1 MTLHVCVR
9 GIGIRRSKDLRAEIG
24 KCPVSTNERKN
35 MSTKTLRKRIALVAV
50 AALGAGVLSVAPASA
65 AGTDGAIVDLT
76 GSIGLLASDSVTG
89 VAGTATLLSTG
100 TLSVTVDAADV
111 IGTDARLE
119 VTGGAVQ
126 SNNGG
131 TVAADQ
137 LSATEDT
144 TVDETN
150 FAVTI
155 KPTVAAGQKMTVK
168 TFATA
173 TGTTVVSQLVVTIAA
188 SSVAGVVS
196 PADSTLAWVS
206 TDGEA
211 QAADEA
217 GESSATYGNALFLS
231 IQLNDAYAADIT
243 STSGA
248 LVVSVSSGAT
258 VKLASTAGNAVGGA
272 GTFNT
277 AVSALN
283 PADINAYIAESTVG
297 AGWNGTVTVTY
308 NGVTVGTKSGKI
320 TGAPA
325 SITVTP
331 KKIGTT
337 AGGANEDSFTFL
349 VKDTAGNLLDFTATN
364 YVLNKSSDLTI
375 VSDAAGTEDGTA
387 ATATPA
393 NGDHTC
399 AGTAGSADVSLK
411 TTINGTVLVSNTVK
425 LTCGGTAVAY
435 SASFDKAS
443 YIQGEIA
450 TLTATFKDA
459 AGNLAHSYSTVTTAD
474 GDTTISAPMM
484 VRVGGDTILA
494 ATKPGLS
501 GTIAHTFT
509 VGTNSGLT
517 EGSYNAVVNYSKTLT
532 LASPVTVAYKVGTG
546 STGVTNADVLKA
558 IVSLIASINKQ
569 IAALQ
574 KALLKK

>member
-1 MTLHVCVR
+1 
-9 GIGIRRSKDLRAEIG
+9 
-24 KCPVSTNERKN
+24 

-50 AALGAGVLSVAPASA
+50 AALGAGVLSVAPANAANEGQIGTDPAVGSVGVLAEALVAAAATGTATVLTTGKVGITSTGGAGAYFVVSSGAYVAGGIVDATDTTPDGTVSGDQKKYTSAAADNIFYVVPTGA
-65 AGTDGAIVDLT
+65 AGTSFTIT
-76 GSIGLLASDSVTG
+76 GY
-89 VAGTATLLSTG
+89 ATST
-100 TLSVTVDAADV
+100 S
-111 IGTDARLE
+111 
-119 VTGGAVQ
+119 
-126 SNNGG
+126 
-131 TVAADQ
+131 
-137 LSATEDT
+137 
-144 TVDETN
+144 
-150 FAVTI
+150 
-155 KPTVAAGQKMTVK
+155 
-168 TFATA
+168 
-173 TGTTVVSQLVVTIAA
+173 TTVVSKQTVTIAA

-196 PADSTLAWVS
+196 PADSTLSWVS
-206 TDGEA
+206 DDGEA
-211 QAADEA
+211 ADADET
-217 GESSATYGNALFLS
+217 GESSTTYGTGLFLS
-231 IQLNDAYAADIT
+231 IKLKDAYEAAIT

-258 VKLASTAGNAVGGA
+258 VKLAGTAGNAVGSA

-283 PADINAYIAESTVG
+283 PSDINAYIAESTVG

-308 NGVTVGTKSGKI
+308 NGVTIGTKSGKI

-349 VKDTAGNLLDFTATN
+349 VKDAAGNNLDFTASA
-364 YVLNKSSDLTI
+364 YVLNKSSDLAI
-375 VSDAAGTEDGTA
+375 VSDAVGTEDGSA

-425 LTCGGTAVAY
+425 LTCGGAAVAY

-532 LASPVTVAYKVGTG
+532 LAPVSTVAYKVTTGGTG
-546 STGVTNADVLKA
+546 VSNADVLKA

-574 KALLKK
+574 KALLKR

>member
-1 MTLHVCVR
+1 
-9 GIGIRRSKDLRAEIG
+9 
-24 KCPVSTNERKN
+24 

-50 AALGAGVLSVAPASA
+50 TALGAGLLSVVAVPSASA
-65 AGTDGAIVDLT
+65 ANEGQIGTSPAA
-76 GSIGLLASDSVTG
+76 GSVGVLAEELAAAAAT
-89 VAGTATLLSTG
+89 GTATILSTG
-100 TLSVTVDAADV
+100 KLGITSTGDTGSYFVVSTGAYISQGITAAATLTAA
-111 IGTDARLE
+111 
-119 VTGGAVQ
+119 
-126 SNNGG
+126 G
-131 TVAADQ
+131 TVSGDQKAYTSNAANN
-137 LSATEDT
+137 
-144 TVDETN
+144 V
-150 FAVTI
+150 FFVV
-155 KPTVAAGQKMTVK
+155 PTGAAGT
-168 TFATA
+168 TFTITGYASDTA
-173 TGTTVVSQLVVTIAA
+173 TTVVSKQTVTIAA
-188 SSVAGVVS
+188 SSVAGTVS

-211 QAADEA
+211 QTADET
-217 GESSATYGNALFLS
+217 GESTTTYGTPLFLS
-231 IQLNDAYAADIT
+231 IQLNDAYAAPIT

-258 VKLASTAGNAVGGA
+258 VKLAGTAGNAVGGA

-283 PADINAYIAESTVG
+283 PSDINAYIAESTVG
-297 AGWNGTVTVTY
+297 AGWKGTVTVTY
-308 NGVTVGTKSGKI
+308 NGTVIGTKTGTI

-325 SITVTP
+325 KITVTP

-337 AGGANEDSFTFL
+337 AGGANEDSFTF
-349 VKDTAGNLLDFTATN
+349 VVNDVAGNLLDFTATE

-375 VSDAAGTEDGTA
+375 VSDAAGTENGTA

-443 YIQGEIA
+443 YVQGEIA

-494 ATKPGLS
+494 ATKPGLA

-509 VGTNSGLT
+509 VGTNTGLT

-532 LASPVTVAYKVGTG
+532 LASPATVAYKVTTG
-546 STGVTNADVLKA
+546 STGVSNADVLKA

-574 KALLKK
+574 KALLKR

>member
-1 MTLHVCVR
+1 
-9 GIGIRRSKDLRAEIG
+9 
-24 KCPVSTNERKN
+24 

-50 AALGAGVLSVAPASA
+50 AALGAGVLSVAPANA
-65 AGTDGAIVDLT
+65 TGTDGAIVNLT
-76 GSIGLLASDSVTG
+76 GSTGLLASDSVTG
-89 VAGTATLLSTG
+89 VAGTATLLTTG
-100 TLSVTVDAADV
+100 TLSVTLDAAD
-111 IGTDARLE
+111 TDAVESRLD
-119 VTGGAVQ
+119 VTGGVIISTTEAA
-126 SNNGG
+126 
-131 TVAADQ
+131 TITADQ
-137 LSATEDT
+137 LSATEDAT
-144 TVDETN
+144 ADETN
-150 FAVTI
+150 FTVQI
-155 KPTVAAGQKMTVK
+155 KPTVAAGSTMTVK

-173 TGTTVVSQLVVTIAA
+173 TGTTVVSQVVVTIAS
-188 SSVAGVVS
+188 SSVAGTVS
-196 PADSTLAWVS
+196 PSESTLAWVS
-206 TDGEA
+206 DDGEA
-211 QAADEA
+211 AAADET
-217 GESSATYGNALFLS
+217 GESVTTYGNGLFLS
-231 IQLNDAYAADIT
+231 IQLNDAYGADIS

-258 VKLASTAGNAVGGA
+258 VKLAATATNAVGGA

-277 AVSALN
+277 AVSALS

-297 AGWNGTVTVTY
+297 AGWKGTVTVTY
-308 NGVTVGTKSGKI
+308 NGVTVGSKSGTI

-325 SITVTP
+325 KITVTP
-331 KKIGTT
+331 AKIGTT
-337 AGGANEDSFTFL
+337 AGGANEDSFTF
-349 VKDTAGNLLDFTATN
+349 VVHDVAGNLLDFTATN
-364 YVLNKSSDLTI
+364 YVLNKSSNLTV
-375 VSDAAGTEDGTA
+375 VSDAAGTENGTA
-387 ATATPA
+387 SSATPA

-399 AGTAGSADVSLK
+399 AGTAGSSDVSLK

-425 LTCGGTAVAY
+425 LTCGGAAVAY

-494 ATKPGLS
+494 ATKPGLA

-532 LASPVTVAYKVGTG
+532 LAPVATVAYKVTTGGTG
-546 STGVTNADVLKA
+546 VSNADVLKA

>member
-1 MTLHVCVR
+1 LN
-9 GIGIRRSKDLRAEIG
+9 L
-24 KCPVSTNERKN
+24 TNERKN

-50 AALGAGVLSVAPASA
+50 AALGAGLLSVVAVPSA
-65 AGTDGAIVDLT
+65 NATGAVVNVT
-76 GSIGLLASDSVTG
+76 GSTGLLASDSVTG

-100 TLSVTVDAADV
+100 TLSVTVDGATDAAQ
-111 IGTDARLE
+111 ARLE
-119 VTGGAVQ
+119 VTGGAIQTAGDDAVIAT
-126 SNNGG
+126 N
-131 TVAADQ
+131 Q
-137 LSATEDT
+137 LSVTEKESATDE
-144 TVDETN
+144 VD

-155 KPTVAAGQKMTVK
+155 RPTVAAGSKMTIK
-168 TFATA
+168 TFGTA
-173 TGTTVVSQLVVTIAA
+173 TGTTVVSQIVVTIA
-188 SSVAGVVS
+188 STSVSGVIS
-196 PADSTLAWVS
+196 PADSTLSWV
-206 TDGEA
+206 
-211 QAADEA
+211 AADGDAADADVA
-217 GESSATYGNALFLS
+217 GESSTTFGTALFLS
-231 IQLNDAYAADIT
+231 IKLKDAYGAAIT

-248 LVVSVSSGAT
+248 LVVSVTSGAT
-258 VKLASTAGNAVGGA
+258 VALAGTAGDAVGGS

-277 AVSALN
+277 AVSSLS
-283 PADINAYIAESTVG
+283 PSDINASIAEATAG

-308 NGVTVGTKSGKI
+308 NGVAIGTKSGKI

-349 VKDTAGNLLDFTATN
+349 VKDTAGNLLDFTATD

-375 VSDAAGTEDGTA
+375 VSGAAGTENGTA
-387 ATATPA
+387 ATATAA

-411 TTINGTVLVSNTVK
+411 TTLNGTVLVSNTVK

-494 ATKPGLS
+494 ATKPGLA

-532 LASPVTVAYKVGTG
+532 LASPVTVSYKVGTG
-546 STGVTNADVLKA
+546 SAGVSNADVLKA

>member
-1 MTLHVCVR
+1 
-9 GIGIRRSKDLRAEIG
+9 
-24 KCPVSTNERKN
+24 

-65 AGTDGAIVDLT
+65 ANEGQIGTAPAV
-76 GSIGLLASDSVTG
+76 GSVGVLAESL
-89 VAGTATLLSTG
+89 VAAAATGTATVLTTGKIGITSTG
-100 TLSVTVDAADV
+100 GEGAYFVVSSGGYVSGGITDATDLTPDGTVGGDQKSYESAAADNIFYV
-111 IGTDARLE
+111 
-119 VTGGAVQ
+119 VPTG
-126 SNNGG
+126 
-131 TVAADQ
+131 
-137 LSATEDT
+137 
-144 TVDETN
+144 
-150 FAVTI
+150 
-155 KPTVAAGQKMTVK
+155 AAGT
-168 TFATA
+168 TFTITGYASDTA
-173 TGTTVVSQLVVTIAA
+173 TTVVSKQTVTIAA
-188 SSVAGVVS
+188 SSVAGTVS

-211 QAADEA
+211 QDADET
-217 GESSATYGNALFLS
+217 GESTTTYGTGLFLS
-231 IQLNDAYAADIT
+231 IQLNDAYEADIT

-258 VKLASTAGNAVGGA
+258 VKLAGTAGNAVGGA

-277 AVSALN
+277 AVSALS

-297 AGWNGTVTVTY
+297 AGWKGTVTVTY
-308 NGVTVGTKSGKI
+308 NGTVIGTKSGTI

-325 SITVTP
+325 KITVTP

-337 AGGANEDSFTFL
+337 AGGANEDSFTF
-349 VKDTAGNLLDFTATN
+349 VVNDVAGNLLDFTATD
-364 YVLNKSSDLTI
+364 YVLNKSSDLAI
-375 VSDAAGTEDGTA
+375 VSDAAGTENGTA

-532 LASPVTVAYKVGTG
+532 LAPVSTVAYKVGTG
-546 STGVTNADVLKA
+546 STGVSNADVLKA